1 MKTNAMLLFLLAA
14 LVSLSAC
21 EDEADN
27 TTISGDPSPMGEVGT
42 TFSSS
47 SSEIAGISNFDAVVT
62 SNASGVSTLT
72 ATAVV
77 TDPLMKNILSNSP
90 EITFNGDTATV
101 MSAKFKITKDGIAY
115 LSGDNSGI
123 IVRYGSSVGDIYP
136 IGNTGDQRVVV
147 SKSTDDDFFYGFLLI
162 KVIQVEEE
170 SKDLRDAGI
179 EKLTYWAN
187 HRFGLVAIEMTF
199 GDGSTARFPVY
210 CSAEN

>member
-1 MKTNAMLLFLLAA
+1 MLTTAMLFLA
-14 LVSLSAC
+14 AC
-21 EDEADN
+21 EDEEDN
-27 TTISGDPSPMGEVGT
+27 TTIGGDPSPMGEVGT
-42 TFSSS
+42 TFNSSS
-47 SSEIAGISNFDAVVT
+47 SDIAGISGFQAIVSADDG
-62 SNASGVSTLT
+62 GVSTLS

-77 TDPLMKNILSNSP
+77 TDPLMKNILSNFP
-90 EITFNGDTATV
+90 EITFKGDTATV

-115 LSGDNSGI
+115 VSGDNSGI
-123 IVRYGSSVGDIYP
+123 IVRYGSSVGDTYP

-147 SKSTDDDFFYGFLLI
+147 SKSTDDDFSYGFLLI

-187 HRFGLVAIEMTF
+187 HRFGLVGLEMTF